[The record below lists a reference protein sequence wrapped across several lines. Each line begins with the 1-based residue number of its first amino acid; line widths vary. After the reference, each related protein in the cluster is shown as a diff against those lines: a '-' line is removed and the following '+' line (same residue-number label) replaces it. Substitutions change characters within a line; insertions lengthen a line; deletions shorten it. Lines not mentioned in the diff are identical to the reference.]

1 MSSREIQMIEAEIV
15 TLEGFLQELSDDH
28 FIERLG
34 FEERLAVARQRL
46 DEATKVPRAK
56 LLPITFRGVPVDGSR
71 SIDANFATLAVK
83 SFVEATETVAAS
95 QVSGELKGRGRL
107 PGVGERSLRIVDTA
121 LGSFGFELALPPPVI
136 EEGAQRE
143 LPLDEPDPYARAIE
157 TTLALIAEAATDDE
171 EAISDLV
178 AEMHPR
184 AATKVR
190 AFAKVLSDHHALFA
204 AEFEGRRVQFDRE
217 EQAQRVV
224 DALKE
229 EDIHED
235 SEAQEGTLLGVLP
248 ESRQFEAR
256 LADGRLVR
264 GKVDRNVE
272 DISAFKAKWE
282 DQAAILHFRVI
293 TVRANRRWVLTQ
305 ATSEGEGATVS

>member
-178 AEMHPR
+178 YEMHPR